1 MIGNNL
7 NDTSN
12 TEKLEAELRSLSE
25 QLEAGKFRFQQVRE
39 ELARRHAAGGD
50 QPAPETADQR
60 AEKQREAEYNLDKNL
75 VLKIIAMEAE
85 QAKLVVEAEV
95 YKSQRDEANGRL
107 QLLARSGDFVPRPA
121 VEELRTVVAEV
132 LVRDEVDFV
141 EVASPSWIYR
151 LYLAARAVAEVSLI
165 VYFALFVSLFA
176 ACAASEPTPDAPAPA
191 DAPADIPAVS
201 NNMTPVLVPLD
212 HAPACPTAGQAPPCV
227 VEVVS
232 YAEPAQVGVRLCCAQ
247 PEQVILFLAVDST
260 AGPWGDVTEWAFCGW
275 PYVFEVTNPRR
286 GGTLPWAVAS
296 TNDGDGG
303 PVTSCKSATA
313 P

>member
-1 MIGNNL
+1 MIGKKSTL
-7 NDTSN
+7 IMSN
-12 TEKLEAELRSLSE
+12 TEELEAELRSISD
-25 QLEAGKFRFQQVRE
+25 QLETGKLLFQQVRE

-60 AEKQREAEYNLDKNL
+60 AEKQREAEINLSNNL
-75 VLKIIAMEAE
+75 VLKITAMEAE

-95 YKSQRDEANGRL
+95 YKSQRDEATSRL
-107 QLLARSGDFVPRPA
+107 QLLVKAGDFVPKPA
-121 VEELRTVVAEV
+121 VEELRAVVNEPIAT
-132 LVRDEVDFV
+132 DEVAA
-141 EVASPSWIYR
+141 ASMWVKR
-151 LYLAARAVAEVSLI
+151 LYLAARGQVAGMSLL
-165 VYFALFVSLFA
+165 VCFTLCASLFA
-176 ACAASEPTPDAPAPA
+176 ACAASVPT
-191 DAPADIPAVS
+191 DAPADIIAS
-201 NNMTPVLVPLD
+201 NNMTPALVPLAD
-212 HAPACPTAGQAPPCV
+212 APSCPTTGTIPPCV

-232 YAEPAQVGVRLCCAQ
+232 YAEPAQVGVRLCCPQ
-247 PEQVILFLAVDST
+247 PGQVILFLAVDSS

-286 GGTLPWAVAS
+286 GGTLPWAVTS

>member
-1 MIGNNL
+1 MIGKKSTL
-7 NDTSN
+7 IMSN
-12 TEKLEAELRSLSE
+12 TEELEAELRSISD
-25 QLEAGKFRFQQVRE
+25 QLETGKLLFQQVSE

-60 AEKQREAEYNLDKNL
+60 AEKRREAECNLDKNL
-75 VLKIIAMEAE
+75 ILKIIAMEAE

-107 QLLARSGDFVPRPA
+107 QLLAKSGDFVPKPA
-121 VEELRTVVAEV
+121 VEDLRVVINESCAVTEV
-132 LVRDEVDFV
+132 NDATPWTL
-141 EVASPSWIYR
+141 R
-151 LYLAARAVAEVSLI
+151 LYAAARAVAEVSL
-165 VYFALFVSLFA
+165 VVLLFA
-176 ACAASEPTPDAPAPA
+176 ACAESSPPPA
-191 DAPADIPAVS
+191 DAPADIPATTGS
-201 NNMTPVLVPLD
+201 NNNMTPALVPLAD
-212 HAPACPTAGQAPPCV
+212 APDCPTAGVVPPCV

-232 YAEPAQVGVRLCCAQ
+232 HAEPAQVGVRLCCPQ
-247 PEQVILFLAVDST
+247 PGQVILFLAVDSS

-286 GGTLPWAVAS
+286 SGTLPWAVAS

-303 PVTSCKSATA
+303 VVTSCKSTTA

>member
-60 AEKQREAEYNLDKNL
+60 AEKQREAECNLDKNL

-95 YKSQRDEANGRL
+95 YKSQRDEATSRL
-107 QLLARSGDFVPRPA
+107 QLLARAGDFVPKPA
-121 VEELRTVVAEV
+121 VDNLRAVINEVTSSELE
-132 LVRDEVDFV
+132 F
-141 EVASPSWIYR
+141 ASSSWFSR
-151 LYLAARAVAEVSLI
+151 LYDAARAVAGVSLL

-201 NNMTPVLVPLD
+201 DNMTPVLVPLAD
-212 HAPACPTAGQAPPCV
+212 APACPTTGEAPPCV

-232 YAEPAQVGVRLCCAQ
+232 YAEPAQIGVRLCCAQ
-247 PEQVILFLAVDST
+247 PGQVILFLAVDST